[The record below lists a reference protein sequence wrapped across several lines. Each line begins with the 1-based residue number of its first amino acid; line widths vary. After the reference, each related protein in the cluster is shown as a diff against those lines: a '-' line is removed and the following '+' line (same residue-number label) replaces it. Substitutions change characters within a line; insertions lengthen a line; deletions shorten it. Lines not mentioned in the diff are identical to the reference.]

1 MESEM
6 TNVVTLAQISAR
18 DRRFTVRREWAGYSH
33 QRYVARFCGDFIGQA
48 KTRRE
53 AREIAAVWNDQRMA
67 A

>member
-1 MESEM
+1 M
-6 TNVVTLAQISAR
+6 NKVVTLTQIPAR
-18 DRRFTVRREWAGYSH
+18 DRRFSIRREWCGYRN

-53 AREIAAVWNDQRMA
+53 ARDLAAVWNEQRMA